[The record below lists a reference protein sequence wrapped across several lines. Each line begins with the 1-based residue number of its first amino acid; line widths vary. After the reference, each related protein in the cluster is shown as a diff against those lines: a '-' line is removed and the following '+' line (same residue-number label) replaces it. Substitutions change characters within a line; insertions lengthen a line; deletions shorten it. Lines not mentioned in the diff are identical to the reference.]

1 MNRLLTTIGL
11 GVALAVVAS
20 PAAAQ
25 SVAVDVGI
33 HAGPIHGRVVYRPSP
48 VYQTPYRAYAQ
59 DYRYSDRRY
68 EGRANKHLRKHER
81 RWRKAQEKYDRRLR
95 KINREQ
101 AKAEREYEREYQRW
115 QRDVGRQ
122 RYRRY

>member
-11 GVALAVVAS
+11 GVAGRRCLK

-33 HAGPIHGRVVYRPSP
+33 HAGPIHGRVVYGPS

-81 RWRKAQEKYDRRLR
+81 RWRKAQEK
-95 KINREQ
+95 
-101 AKAEREYEREYQRW
+101 
-115 QRDVGRQ
+115 
-122 RYRRY
+122 